1 VSTTPTVI
9 PAPTPP
15 SDFLVEVADAS
26 KIYRMGETFINALL
40 KATLDVRA
48 GEFVLLMGPSGSGK
62 STLLHLIGGLD
73 RPTRGKVKVDGVEF
87 TDKPESVL
95 SQLRHDKIG
104 FVFQS
109 YNLIPVLTALENV
122 ELPLLF
128 DPVSQTDV
136 RKRAKAL
143 LELVGLGGRLDHK
156 PAQMS
161 GGEQQR
167 VAIAR
172 SLIVAPRLVIADEP
186 TANVDAATATA
197 LLELMADLNRKSG
210 VTFITASH
218 DQRLTKFATRVVHM
232 ADGAITQDERIN

>member
-1 VSTTPTVI
+1 LTEAGQSSTNANEALV
-9 PAPTPP
+9 
-15 SDFLVEVADAS
+15 LVEDVS
-26 KIYRMGETFINALL
+26 KIYRMGETFIKALFRVNL
-40 KATLDVRA
+40 TVKP

-73 RPTRGKVKVDGVEF
+73 RPTRGKVIVDGVEF

-95 SQLRHDKIG
+95 SKLRHDKIG

-128 DPVSQTDV
+128 DPVSQADV
-136 RKRAKAL
+136 RKRSKAL
-143 LELVGLGGRLDHK
+143 LELVGVGGRLEHK

-172 SLIVAPRLVIADEP
+172 ALIVAPRLVIADEP
-186 TANVDAATATA
+186 TANVDAENANS
-197 LLELMADLNRKSG
+197 LLELMAELNRKGG

-218 DQRLTKFATRVVHM
+218 DERLTKFATRVVHM
-232 ADGAITQDERIN
+232 VDGAIVDKGKTPS

>member
-1 VSTTPTVI
+1 MTTEPEASNQNI
-9 PAPTPP
+9 
-15 SDFLVEVADAS
+15 SDPLVAVEDVS
-26 KIYRMGETFINALL
+26 KIYRMGETFIKALFRVNL
-40 KATLDVRA
+40 TVHPK
-48 GEFVLLMGPSGSGK
+48 EFVLLMGPSGSGK

-73 RPTRGKVKVDGVEF
+73 RPTRGKVIVDGVEF

-95 SQLRHDKIG
+95 SKLRHDKIG

-109 YNLIPVLTALENV
+109 YNLITVLTALENV

-128 DPVSQTDV
+128 DPVSQEDV

-172 SLIVAPRLVIADEP
+172 ALIVSPRLVIADEP
-186 TANVDAATATA
+186 TANVDAATANS
-197 LLELMADLNRKSG
+197 LLELMSELNQKG

-218 DQRLTKFATRVVHM
+218 DSRLTKFATRVVSM
-232 ADGAITQDERIN
+232 ADGVITNDSPSNQKG

>member
-1 VSTTPTVI
+1 MATVPTPTENV
-9 PAPTPP
+9 TQD
-15 SDFLVEVADAS
+15 SDVLVRVEEVS
-26 KIYRMGETFINALL
+26 KIYRMGETFIKALF
-40 KATLDVRA
+40 KANLNVRPK
-48 GEFVLLMGPSGSGK
+48 EFVLLMGPSGSGK

-73 RPTRGKVKVDGVEF
+73 RPTYGKVVVDGVDF

-95 SQLRHDKIG
+95 SHLRHDKIG

-109 YNLIPVLTALENV
+109 YNLIPILTALENV

-128 DPVSQTDV
+128 DPVSQADV

-143 LELVGLGGRLDHK
+143 LEFVGLAGRLDHK

-172 SLIVAPRLVIADEP
+172 ALIVSPKLVVADEP

-197 LLELMADLNRKSG
+197 LLELMSDLNRKGG

-218 DQRLTKFATRVVHM
+218 DQRLTKYATRVIQMV
-232 ADGAITQDERIN
+232 DGVIEKDEAVE

>member
-1 VSTTPTVI
+1 MTEQIQQKSGGKQVNPIVV
-9 PAPTPP
+9 
-15 SDFLVEVADAS
+15 VEDVS
-26 KIYRMGETFINALL
+26 KIYKMGESFIKALFKVNL
-40 KATLDVRA
+40 LVMP

-73 RPTRGKVKVDGVEF
+73 RPTRGKVTVDGTEF

-95 SQLRHDKIG
+95 AKLRHDKIG

-109 YNLIPVLTALENV
+109 YNLIPVLTAIENV

-128 DPVSQTDV
+128 DPVSQEEV
-136 RKRAKAL
+136 KKRAKSL
-143 LELVGLGGRLDHK
+143 LELVGLGGRTDHK
-156 PAQMS
+156 PSQMS

-172 SLIVAPRLVIADEP
+172 ALIVSPSMIVADEP
-186 TANVDAATATA
+186 TANVDASTAVS
-197 LLELMADLNRKSG
+197 LLELMSKLNKESG

-218 DQRLTKFATRVVHM
+218 DERIVKYATRVVRM
-232 ADGAITQDERIN
+232 NDGVISAAS